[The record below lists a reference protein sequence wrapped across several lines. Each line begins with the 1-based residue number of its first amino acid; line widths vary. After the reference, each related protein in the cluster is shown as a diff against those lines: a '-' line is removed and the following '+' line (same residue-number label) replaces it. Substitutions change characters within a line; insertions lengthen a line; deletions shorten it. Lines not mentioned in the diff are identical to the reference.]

1 MTNSIWTLETAKR
14 AHETSDV
21 LLHTLPQIL
30 TNDRPVID
38 LGCGIGAYIHQLN
51 NEGFSVLGVEGT
63 PGINDISLHKGIIEG
78 DLADHTFN
86 LNTTGHVI
94 SLEVAEHI
102 DPEYEEIYIN
112 NLLKHLNGALILSWA
127 VRGQGGTGHV
137 NEKNVD
143 EVIRIFTDRGL
154 RYDNYTTTIVRSLFF
169 TNGNLTNKCPWF
181 AFSLLIFT
189 TQ

>member
-1 MTNSIWTLETAKR
+1 MINSIWTLDTAKH
-14 AHETSDV
+14 AHETSEV
-21 LLHTLPQIL
+21 LLNAIPQIL

-38 LGCGIGAYIHQLN
+38 LGCGVGAYIHELDKQ
-51 NEGFSVLGVEGT
+51 GFSVIGVEGT
-63 PGINDISLHKGIIEG
+63 PGINDISLHKGIIQG
-78 DLADHTFN
+78 DLTDPTFN
-86 LNTTGHVI
+86 LNKKGHVI

-102 DPEYEEIYIN
+102 YPEHEQTYVD
-112 NLLKHLNGALILSWA
+112 NLLKHLDGALIVSWA

-143 EVIRIFTDRGL
+143 EVIRLFTDRGL
-154 RYDNYTTTIVRSLFF
+154 RYDNYTTTVLRSLFF
-169 TNGNLTNKCPWF
+169 TNGTVVRNCQWF